1 MIRALIASIG
11 IAVCPIA
18 TQAEGLDEVTV
29 ADHFSSFEQLLQRA
43 GFTDLQKSY
52 ALVVGVSNFDQFSD
66 LPTEN
71 DPTRFRDYLINEAG
85 FDYVHILTEEK
96 VTKVRLE
103 ELMIDEFRPLIGSS
117 DRFLFYWSGHGETL
131 EVGGGEMGFLPLANS
146 NKEAFSTM
154 VAMSD
159 LTRWNRFIQA
169 HQVLYLLD
177 SCFSGLA
184 GGAPQSDL
192 AEITR
197 EQLSGPG
204 RHMITAGR
212 VNEQTI
218 AVDDL
223 GGSIFT
229 HALLKGL
236 RGAADT
242 RNGLGADGLIA
253 VGELQSYIG
262 QEVGRLRGVYNWQKT
277 ITPQIRDLSGSDGA
291 FFFPLSASFPPND
304 VDDNTDE
311 GGEVI
316 PQGGDPDIIQ
326 MQHALTKLGYDPGPT
341 DGQMGFA
348 TRLALSAFQT
358 DNGLGRTGQADDA
371 TLIAIL
377 QALAPAPP
385 ADETPTP
392 LDPVQDTD
400 RGPELM
406 RINGATF
413 TMGRNGGAPEE
424 RPAMEVTLD
433 PFLIAKTETSMA
445 LFNEYI
451 ADEGLDFVS
460 QKVEADPTCYA
471 WTDDSRLR
479 RTAFAYNQL
488 QNTPE
493 DHPVACVNLED
504 IQGFLAWLNADN
516 EGAPYRL
523 PTEAEFEYLLGGLPN
538 LSAAQCVAVN
548 AADRS
553 SVFNWRNQSC
563 TDGNAGVSPV
573 GHYPA
578 DQFGL
583 YDMRGNLWEWVS
595 DCWSPT
601 HSAASP
607 TPPCET
613 GTVRGASFD
622 DPPKNLAT
630 TVRQPVA
637 GSRRQTNIGFRVAR
651 DVGAT
656 VIQDHDEPQE
666 ADFVAIVDE
675 IEPNDGIREAQTL
688 AVGQIVTGKFKD
700 QSRDVDWYSVSFD
713 SDNVAEYE
721 VKLRHVNGNNV
732 RATIYDRREQEVGD
746 ISTRSG
752 VTYFSLQNQTS
763 STIFLKITGAVGGW
777 STDTY
782 EISVEHR

>member
-1 MIRALIASIG
+1 MIRAAIAGIG
-11 IAVCPIA
+11 FALCAVA
-18 TQAEGLDEVTV
+18 GHAEGLDEVTQ
-29 ADHFSSFEQLLQRA
+29 ADRYSNFERLLHRA

-52 ALVVGVSNFDQFSD
+52 ALVVGVSDFDQFSD
-66 LPTEN
+66 LPTQN
-71 DPTRFRDYLINEAG
+71 DPTRVRDYLINEAG
-85 FDYVHILTEEK
+85 FDYVHILTEDK
-96 VTKVRLE
+96 VTKARLE
-103 ELMIDEFRPLIGSS
+103 ELMIDEFRPLIGPT

-131 EVGGGEMGFLPLANS
+131 DVGGGEMGFLPLAHS
-146 NKEAFSTM
+146 DKEAFSTM

-192 AEITR
+192 ADITR

-291 FFFPLSASFPPND
+291 FFFPLPDSFPPD
-304 VDDNTDE
+304 APPDDPEDE
-311 GGEVI
+311 DDDGPENGGGVI
-316 PQGGDPDIIQ
+316 TQGGDPDVLQ
-326 MQHALTKLGYDPGPT
+326 MQEALVELGYDPGTT
-341 DGQMGFA
+341 DGQLGFA
-348 TRLALSAFQT
+348 TRRALIAFQT
-358 DNGLGRTGQADDA
+358 DKGLDRTGEADDA

-377 QALAPAPP
+377 QALVPAPP
-385 ADETPTP
+385 PDDTPTLP
-392 LDPVQDTD
+392 DPVQTTS
-400 RGPELM
+400 RGPDM
-406 RINGATF
+406 VRIDGATF
-413 TMGRNGGAPEE
+413 TMGRDGGAPEE
-424 RPAMEVTLD
+424 GPAVSVTLD
-433 PFLIAKTETSMA
+433 PFFIATTETTMS
-445 LFNEYI
+445 LFNEYVL
-451 ADEGLDFVS
+451 DEGLDFVS

-471 WTDDSRLR
+471 WTDDGRLR
-479 RTAFAYNQL
+479 RTAYAYNQL
-488 QNTPE
+488 QNTPA

-504 IQGFLAWLNADN
+504 IQGFLDWLNNDN
-516 EGAPYRL
+516 DGTPFRL
-523 PTEAEFEYLLGGLPN
+523 PTEAEFEYLLGGLPDD
-538 LSAAQCVAVN
+538 LSTAQCIAVN
-548 AADRS
+548 AADSS

-563 TDGNAGVSPV
+563 DDGHAGVSPV
-573 GHYPA
+573 GAYPA

-583 YDMRGNLWEWVS
+583 HDMRGNLWEWVS

-601 HSAASP
+601 HNAPST

-622 DPPKNLAT
+622 DPPKNLTT

-637 GSRRQTNIGFRVAR
+637 SSRRQTNIGFRVAR
-651 DVGAT
+651 DAG
-656 VIQDHDEPQE
+656 QE
-666 ADFVAIVDE
+666 
-675 IEPNDGIREAQTL
+675 
-688 AVGQIVTGKFKD
+688 
-700 QSRDVDWYSVSFD
+700 
-713 SDNVAEYE
+713 
-721 VKLRHVNGNNV
+721 
-732 RATIYDRREQEVGD
+732 
-746 ISTRSG
+746 
-752 VTYFSLQNQTS
+752 
-763 STIFLKITGAVGGW
+763 
-777 STDTY
+777 
-782 EISVEHR
+782 

>member
-1 MIRALIASIG
+1 MIRALIVSIG
-11 IAVCPIA
+11 IALCPIA
-18 TQAEGLDEVTV
+18 THAEGLDEVTV
-29 ADHFSSFEQLLQRA
+29 ADRFSNFEHLLHRA
-43 GFTDLQKSY
+43 GFTNLQKSY
-52 ALVVGVSNFDQFSD
+52 ALVVGVSDFDQFQD
-66 LPTEN
+66 LPTQN
-71 DPTRFRDYLINEAG
+71 DPTRVRDYLINEAG

-96 VTKVRLE
+96 VTKARLE
-103 ELMIDEFRPLIGSS
+103 ELMIDEFRPLIGPS

-131 EVGGGEMGFLPLANS
+131 EVGGGEMGFLPLAQS
-146 NKEAFSTM
+146 KKEAFSTM

-159 LTRWNRFIQA
+159 LTRWTRFIQA

-291 FFFPLSASFPPND
+291 FFFPLPASFPPDD
-304 VDDNTDE
+304 VDDRADADST
-311 GGEVI
+311 VI
-316 PQGGDPDIIQ
+316 PQGGDPDILQ
-326 MQHALTKLGYDPGPT
+326 LQQALADLGYDPGPT
-341 DGQMGFA
+341 DGQLGFA

-358 DNGLGRTGQADDA
+358 DNALERTGDADDA

-377 QALAPAPP
+377 KALAPPPQIDAPP
-385 ADETPTP
+385 AQS
-392 LDPVQDTD
+392 DPVQTPD
-400 RGPELM
+400 RGPEM
-406 RINGATF
+406 VRIDAATF
-413 TMGRNGGAPEE
+413 TMGRNDAAPEE
-424 RPAMEVTLD
+424 GPGVDVALD
-433 PFLIAKTETSMA
+433 PFLIATTETSMA
-445 LFNEYI
+445 LFNEYVV
-451 ADEGLDFVS
+451 DEGLDFVS

-471 WTDDSRLR
+471 WTDDGRLR

-504 IQGFLAWLNADN
+504 IQGFLAWLNAGND
-516 EGAPYRL
+516 GAPYRL
-523 PTEAEFEYLLGGLPN
+523 PTEAEFEYLLGGLPD

-548 AADRS
+548 AADS
-553 SVFNWRNQSC
+553 ASVFRWRNQSC
-563 TDGNAGVSPV
+563 DDGNAWVSPV
-573 GHYPA
+573 AFYPA

-595 DCWSPT
+595 DCWHPT
-601 HSAASP
+601 HNDTSP
-607 TPPCET
+607 TPPCKT
-613 GTVRGASFD
+613 GTVKGASFD
-622 DPPKNLAT
+622 DPPKNLAA

-637 GSRRQTNIGFRVAR
+637 ASRRQTNIGFRVAR
-651 DVGAT
+651 DA
-656 VIQDHDEPQE
+656 
-666 ADFVAIVDE
+666 
-675 IEPNDGIREAQTL
+675 R
-688 AVGQIVTGKFKD
+688 
-700 QSRDVDWYSVSFD
+700 
-713 SDNVAEYE
+713 
-721 VKLRHVNGNNV
+721 
-732 RATIYDRREQEVGD
+732 
-746 ISTRSG
+746 
-752 VTYFSLQNQTS
+752 
-763 STIFLKITGAVGGW
+763 
-777 STDTY
+777 
-782 EISVEHR
+782 